1 MMNCSQ
7 WTKNLMRAAM
17 VLAVLTLAAGP
28 SFGAVVDLKAE
39 ARDVTL
45 PNGAGGTVAVPMWG
59 FFDPADTSTE
69 WKPGPTLRV
78 TEGDSLTI
86 NLTNSLSEAAS
97 IVIAGQT
104 AALAPVTFTDAQGRE
119 RVSSFTAETGAG
131 GAGVYT
137 WSNLK
142 AGTYLYHS
150 GTHPAKQVQMGLY
163 GVLIVDPVTPGTAY
177 TPSATNPNT
186 AFTSEVVLLY
196 SEIDPA
202 LHDPPAAAQP
212 LKPTADPGS
221 IPRGYAP
228 GYVPAY
234 FLINGKPYEAGD
246 PAVSAGNVGEN
257 VLIRFVNAGLK
268 THVPTLLNA
277 PYMSVIAEDGNLYP
291 YAKSQY
297 SVLLA
302 AGKTLDAIW
311 TPTAANTYAMMDRAN
326 HLTTAGAT
334 GGGML
339 TRLQVGTVAGAP
351 VAVDDGYTV
360 AEDSGPASHPSVLA
374 NDNPPTGLTAEL
386 VSGTSAGTLLFNAD
400 GTFTYTPN
408 ADFRGTDI
416 FTYKATDGTLFS
428 NVATVR
434 ITVTPANDP
443 PVAVN
448 DAAAT
453 LQDTPVMID
462 VLANDSDVD
471 NDPLMV
477 MGITDPR
484 ATVDMMGMVTF
495 TPAPG
500 DLGDQ
505 TFTYM
510 AYDGTANSNMAT
522 VTVTVN
528 APVNTT
534 PVAVDDN
541 ATTKK
546 NTQVFINLVANDT
559 DAEGNLKDAFGN
571 VPPERISIV
580 TQPTRGGTVIKVTNG
595 VNYTPRN
602 NFRGTDV
609 FTYTVSDSGG
619 LTSNIATV
627 RVNVTR

>member
-1 MMNCSQ
+1 MNSLRLIR
-7 WTKNLMRAAM
+7 NLMRATV

-28 SFGAVVDLKAE
+28 SFGAVVELKAE
-39 ARDVTL
+39 ARNVTL
-45 PNGAGGTVAVPMWG
+45 PDGAGGTVQIPMWG
-59 FFDPADTSTE
+59 FFELADTGEE
-69 WKPGPTLRV
+69 WKPGPTIRV

-86 NLTNSLSEAAS
+86 NLTNSLSEGTS
-97 IVIAGQT
+97 IVIVGQT
-104 AALAPVTFTDAQGRE
+104 AMLTPVSFTDPQGRT
-119 RVSSFTAETGAG
+119 RVSSFTAETASG
-131 GAGVYT
+131 GATGVYT
-137 WSNLK
+137 WPNLK

-150 GTHPAKQVQMGLY
+150 GSHPAKQVQMGLY
-163 GVLIVDPVTPGTAY
+163 GVLIVDPITPGTAY
-177 TPSATNPNT
+177 TPNATNPDT

-202 LHDPPAAAQP
+202 LHDPDPGVAQP
-212 LKPTADPGS
+212 MN
-221 IPRGYAP
+221 
-228 GYVPAY
+228 YVPDY
-234 FLINGKPYEAGD
+234 YLINGKPFAAGD
-246 PAVSAGNVGEN
+246 PAVPAGNVGDN

-268 THVPTLLNA
+268 THVPTLLNS

-302 AGKTLDAIW
+302 AGKTMDAIW
-311 TPTAANTYAMMDRAN
+311 TPTAANTYTMVDRAN
-326 HLTTAGAT
+326 HLTTAGST
-334 GGGML
+334 GGGMV

-351 VAVDDGYTV
+351 VAVDDAYTV
-360 AEDSGPASHPSVLA
+360 AEDSGAALHPSVLA
-374 NDNPPTGLTAEL
+374 NDSGTGTLTAIL

-400 GTFTYTPN
+400 GTFNYTPN
-408 ADFRGTDI
+408 PNFSGTDI
-416 FTYKATDGTLFS
+416 FTYKATDGTLAS

-434 ITVTPANDP
+434 ITVTPVNDP
-443 PVAVN
+443 PVAVD

-453 LQDTPVMID
+453 LQGVPVMID
-462 VLANDSDVD
+462 VLANDSDLD
-471 NDPLMV
+471 NDTLMV

-484 ATVDMMGMVTF
+484 VSVDMMGMLTF
-495 TPAPG
+495 TPNAG

-505 TFTYM
+505 TFSYM

-528 APVNTT
+528 APVNTA
-534 PVAVDDN
+534 PMAMDDN

-559 DAEGNLKDAFGN
+559 DAEGNLKDASGN
-571 VPPERISIV
+571 VPSTRISIV
-580 TQPTRGGTVIKVTNG
+580 TQPTRGGTVTKVANG

-609 FTYTVSDSGG
+609 FTYTVSDTGG
-619 LTSNIATV
+619 LTSNTATV
-627 RVNVTR
+627 RVNVTK